1 MWDKELEIWKLFK
14 MERKELWM
22 KSGLQFQTTEIRFLT
37 IGWLLHVSGMHSVF
51 PWKTRVVWEQFLM
64 IVEGSEALENVMLKK
79 QAHKNLILCL
89 SPKMLITITH
99 WSIKKLKPYCCFNM
113 IGFSRAFPEK
123 VCTQEFTLYLTSMLI
138 LNNIKIDISF
148 QTVFNL

>member
-1 MWDKELEIWKLFK
+1 
-14 MERKELWM
+14 
-22 KSGLQFQTTEIRFLT
+22 
-37 IGWLLHVSGMHSVF
+37 
-51 PWKTRVVWEQFLM
+51 M